1 MWFNVTLLLLVFLA
15 LPTAV
20 AAQPHYADR
29 DVTTHEIFA
38 DVMAYADD
46 NNLYKMPFALIVQR
60 VGERFTG
67 LPWVEG
73 LLDRSAEESLVV
85 DLTQFDCVLYVE
97 AILALARGIAVEDYS
112 YDAFVRNL
120 ESLRYRGGRME
131 GYRSRLHYFTEWL
144 ADNEARGVVSN
155 KTASSGGVPL
165 QKRLTFMSEHRSS
178 YPRMA
183 HDDRLFQG
191 IRSMEKSLA
200 DMLHYH
206 IPQDEIRSSY
216 PHLIHGDIV
225 ATSTHVAGLDVSHVG
240 FVYRHGAN
248 EVGFLHASKGGGV
261 KVSPDLAD
269 YVKSNGIQI
278 GIIVARPLPPK

>member
-1 MWFNVTLLLLVFLA
+1 MRSPVALLLVVFLA
-15 LPTAV
+15 LPTA
-20 AAQPHYADR
+20 ATAQSYLADR
-29 DVTTHEIFA
+29 DATTHEMFTEVMTFA
-38 DVMAYADD
+38 QESK
-46 NNLYKMPFALIVQR
+46 LYMEPFASIVKK
-60 VGERFTG
+60 VGERFMG

-97 AILALARGIAVEDYS
+97 TVLALARGIAVEDYS
-112 YDAFVRNL
+112 YDAFARNL
-120 ESLRYRGGRME
+120 ESLRYRSGRME
-131 GYRSRLHYFTEWL
+131 GYCSRLHYFTEWI

-155 KTASSGGVPL
+155 TTASFGGVPL

-183 HDDRLFQG
+183 DDDSLFQG
-191 IRSMEKSLA
+191 IRSMEESLTG
-200 DMLHYH
+200 MRHVH
-206 IPQDEIRSSY
+206 IPQDHIRSIY
-216 PHLIHGDIV
+216 PHLNSGDIV

-240 FVYRHGAN
+240 FAYRHGTD
-248 EVGFLHASKGGGV
+248 EVGFLHASKNGGV
-261 KVSPDLAD
+261 KVSPDLAN